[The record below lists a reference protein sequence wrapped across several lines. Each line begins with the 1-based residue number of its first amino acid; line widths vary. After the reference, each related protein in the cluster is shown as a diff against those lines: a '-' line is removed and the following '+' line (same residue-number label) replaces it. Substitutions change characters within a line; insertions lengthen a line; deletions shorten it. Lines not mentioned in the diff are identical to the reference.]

1 MYFPLTSLPLLQ
13 ICLPG
18 LKTFDIKMPFEPNL
32 STHLCYLIS
41 QHRSLPF
48 PPWKI
53 LNIYFRGCTVFMW
66 RAGLV
71 ASALM
76 PEPSRQLSPIFT
88 GDSSAFSGSQEA
100 FPLRTSLL
108 CLSALRPLLSSD
120 SMMPLSGGEESSRP
134 GLSHHFWHVEARDLM
149 RQEQWLIK
157 GD

>member
-1 MYFPLTSLPLLQ
+1 M
-13 ICLPG
+13 
-18 LKTFDIKMPFEPNL
+18 
-32 STHLCYLIS
+32 
-41 QHRSLPF
+41 
-48 PPWKI
+48 
-53 LNIYFRGCTVFMW
+53 
-66 RAGLV
+66 

-120 SMMPLSGGEESSRP
+120 SMMP

-149 RQEQWLIK
+149 RQEQ
-157 GD
+157 